1 MRGQISLET
10 LIVLAAFAGVFLM
23 LIDNYN
29 ELFDVIM
36 GGMDQKK
43 VEYVA
48 SLLRDASDNCEGM
61 DTTIS
66 LPFSV
71 EIDCEGGKTVVRVG
85 DAAKYVDGLKCGGQG
100 TGQRISIESCT
111 VKII

>member
-29 ELFDVIM
+29 ELFDIIM
-36 GGMDQKK
+36 GKMDQKRAN
-43 VEYVA
+43 YAA
-48 SLLRDASDNCEGM
+48 SLLQDATDNCEGLSA
-61 DTTIS
+61 TIS

-85 DAAKYVDGLKCGGQG
+85 DAAEYVNGLKCGGQG
-100 TGQRISIESCT
+100 TGQRLSIENCT

>member
-10 LIVLAAFAGVFLM
+10 LIVLTAFAGVFLM
-23 LIDNYN
+23 LLDNYN

-43 VEYVA
+43 ANYAA
-48 SLLRDASDNCEGM
+48 SLLQDASDNCEGM
-61 DTTIS
+61 SATIS

-85 DAAKYVDGLKCGGQG
+85 DATEYVNGLKCGRQG
-100 TGQRISIESCT
+100 KGQRISIESCT